1 MQFKDVVG
9 QKDVIKHLVH
19 IAQTGNIPH
28 AQLFLEFPGSG
39 GLALALAFAN
49 YIMCENP
56 QEEDACGVCPSC
68 QKNKK
73 FIHPDLHFVYPVIRK
88 KPEKPSLSSDYIK
101 EWRDVI
107 IENPYVSSYDWLQAI
122 KAENKQGKITADE
135 TRRII
140 QTLQLK
146 SFESKYKVLI
156 IWQPEALGIEGNIL
170 LKLIE
175 EPTDDT
181 IILLVSANLQQIL
194 TTIVSRT
201 QIVKINPIDDESL
214 FQELKTK
221 FPNIGDTEIQTAVNL
236 SEGNF
241 REAYS
246 SLMSTENNLFNYFSE
261 WIPTIL
267 KTQLPQMVSWV
278 NETSGIGRENI
289 KKLLDYTV
297 HIIRQST
304 LQYFS
309 ENQLPSKLNKQE
321 LLFLEKYPFKIENTE
336 TFNALV
342 ECIEKSNYQIERN
355 GNPKIVLLSLSL
367 EIRQLLKQK

>member
-1 MQFKDVVG
+1 
-9 QKDVIKHLVH
+9 
-19 IAQTGNIPH
+19 
-28 AQLFLEFPGSG
+28 
-39 GLALALAFAN
+39 
-49 YIMCENP
+49 
-56 QEEDACGVCPSC
+56 
-68 QKNKK
+68 
-73 FIHPDLHFVYPVIRK
+73 LHFVYPLIRK

>member
-9 QKDVIKHLVH
+9 QKDVIKHLLH

-49 YIMCENP
+49 YILCDNP
-56 QEEDACGVCPSC
+56 QESDACGICPSC
-68 QKNKK
+68 QKNSKL
-73 FIHPDLHFVYPVIRK
+73 IHPDVHFAYPVVTK
-88 KPEKPSLSSDYIK
+88 TSGKVPLSTDYIK
-101 EWRDVI
+101 EWREAMI
-107 IENPYVSSYDWLQAI
+107 TSPYLTAFEWLQVI
-122 KAENKQGKITADE
+122 KAENKQGKITAEE

-140 QTLQLK
+140 KSLQLK

-156 IWQPEALGIEGNIL
+156 IWQPEALGTEGNIL

-214 FQELKTK
+214 LQELKLK

-246 SLMSTENNLFNYFSE
+246 SLLSSENNLFNYFSE
-261 WIPTIL
+261 WIQTIL

-309 ENQLPSKLNKQE
+309 DNQLPSKLNKQE
-321 LLFLEKYPFKIENTE
+321 LLFLEKYPFNIQNTE